1 MILDWLHPIQQRVLT
16 DALLAVDGDTAGAGR
31 VGSALLRQDG
41 NVFLLS
47 RFPQTLGIHR

>member
-16 DALLAVDGDTAGAGR
+16 EDALLAVDSDTAGAGR

-47 RFPQTLGIHR
+47 